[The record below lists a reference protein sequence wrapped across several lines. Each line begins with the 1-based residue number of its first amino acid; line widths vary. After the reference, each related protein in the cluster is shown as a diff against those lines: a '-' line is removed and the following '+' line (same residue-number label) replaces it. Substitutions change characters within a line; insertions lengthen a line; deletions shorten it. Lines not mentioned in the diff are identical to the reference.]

1 MERMVAT
8 SIVTQGSHKQQEELI
23 INERNQHS
31 TIEEKRSEEIA
42 ATTTGEIAA
51 TTTGEIAATTRG
63 STQILVTTG
72 PTQLGATLD
81 KLSRLIVSVGNNTIY
96 FE

>member
-8 SIVTQGSHKQQEELI
+8 NKVTQGSHKQQEELI

-51 TTTGEIAATTRG
+51 TCTYNNRVDTNSRHDRAHIRAHTTW
-63 STQILVTTG
+63 
-72 PTQLGATLD
+72 
-81 KLSRLIVSVGNNTIY
+81 GNHQSGHTA
-96 FE
+96 